1 MSEQRVEEILQR
13 PSTRLDVD
21 VKELVAAFLIVAL
34 LADNFGKQDSHPPVP
49 TPSKPCVMTLTE
61 TICPK

>member
-1 MSEQRVEEILQR
+1 MSKQRVEEILRR
-13 PSTRLDVD
+13 PSTRSPVE
-21 VKELVAAFLIVAL
+21 ELVAAFLIVAL
-34 LADNFGKQDSHPPVP
+34 LAHNNIGGKDSPPVP